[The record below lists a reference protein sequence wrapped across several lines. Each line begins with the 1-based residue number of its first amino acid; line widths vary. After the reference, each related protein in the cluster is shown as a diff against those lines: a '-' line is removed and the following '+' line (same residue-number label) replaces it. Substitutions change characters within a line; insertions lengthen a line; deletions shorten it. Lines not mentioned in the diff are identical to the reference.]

1 MQTDLIWPRL
11 GNREGRIS
19 GEKNG
24 DKLSRRNF
32 TTINMVGRGSR
43 VNIAEE
49 MEKLGEV
56 QKSRR
61 RL

>member
-1 MQTDLIWPRL
+1 MNNR
-11 GNREGRIS
+11 NRERRIS

>member
-24 DKLSRRNF
+24 DNLSRRNF
-32 TTINMVGRGSR
+32 AFIK
-43 VNIAEE
+43 
-49 MEKLGEV
+49 MEGEG
-56 QKSRR
+56 
-61 RL
+61 L